1 MTEMQAYRR
10 FKKVTTAGAV
20 LSGIAVFVLMA
31 FIVTDV
37 VLRNLGGASIPGGF
51 EIVENYLLP
60 LIVFP
65 SLAWV
70 CGSGIMPNMDL
81 LIPRLSG
88 KARHRTVQVI
98 VAVEVVVIGV
108 VFLAAAVHGVWHVVH
123 QSSFLAGLTMLP
135 QWPTQLLTPLGLGLL
150 FVECCFVLLVNRKR
164 DEAGFTVDR
173 GPAEVVPDGL

>member
-1 MTEMQAYRR
+1 MTQMQAYRR
-10 FKKVTTAGAV
+10 FAKVTRAGAV
-20 LSGIAVFVLMA
+20 LSGAAVFALMA

-37 VLRNLGGASIPGGF
+37 VMRNLGGPSIPGGF

-70 CGSGIMPNMDL
+70 CGSGVMPNMDL
-81 LIPRLSG
+81 LIPRLPVM
-88 KARHRTVQVI
+88 ARHRTVQAI

-108 VFLAAAVHGVWHVVH
+108 VFVAAAVHGVWHVAH
-123 QSSFLAGLTMLP
+123 ASSFLAGLTMLP
-135 QWPTQLLTPLGLGLL
+135 QWPTQLLAPLGLGLL
-150 FVECCFVLLVNRKR
+150 FVECCFVLLANRR
-164 DEAGFTVDR
+164 RAEAGFTVDR